1 MGHAVAQLADTLRYE
16 PEGGGF
22 DSHNGVTGIIH

>member
-1 MGHAVAQLADTLRYE
+1 VAQFVEAQRYE

-22 DSHNGVTGIIH
+22 DSRWDNWDFLLI